1 MIRALWLRDSITR
14 RFALAIILAVGAA
27 FALNALFAAVGGN
40 FAKPGLKE
48 MGVPVQIL
56 TIMRVMDAAPPETRD
71 RLAAAAGT
79 GPLQV
84 TYWGAAVPVST
95 DGEDVRTGGHHS
107 QEFESLFGSWPGTMR
122 LFHAED
128 PDGQGAALLGQS
140 EARPDNSYLAVEL
153 QDHTWILFTATE
165 MDWGPP
171 LPVRVSLR
179 VGMLLVSILAVALV
193 VARQL
198 ARPLD
203 AFAAAA
209 RRFGSDPDAPPIPR
223 QGPAEMRAAITAF
236 NDMQSQIQ
244 RFVQGQA
251 AMFAAISHD
260 LRTPLTRMRLRGEF
274 IEDRIQQERLF
285 RDVDEMQAMVDAALA
300 FLRDSSAK
308 EATTSLDLPELLR
321 TIADDHADGGTE
333 VAFTGPDHLAFPGRP
348 AGLRRAFA
356 NLVDNAVKYG
366 VRPAISLR
374 IEPGEIVVTVSD
386 DGPGIPDHAL
396 QAVFMP
402 FQRVDPSRNR
412 HTGGMGLGLTAAR
425 AGLRAHGGDVVLS
438 NRPGGGLAATV
449 TLPATQA

>member
-1 MIRALWLRDSITR
+1 MIRAHWLRDSLTR
-14 RFALAIILAVGAA
+14 RFTLAIMLAVAAA
-27 FALNALFAAVGGN
+27 FALNAVFGVVGGN
-40 FAKPGLKE
+40 LAKSGVVE
-48 MGVPVQIL
+48 MGVPDQVASI
-56 TIMRVMDAAPPETRD
+56 IRIMDAAPPDARA
-71 RLAAAAGT
+71 RQAAAAGT
-79 GPLQV
+79 ELFKV
-84 TYWGAAVPVST
+84 AYWGAASPMPAE
-95 DGEDVRTGGHHS
+95 GADVRHS
-107 QEFESLFGSWPGTMR
+107 DQVRLFGTRLGDWPGTIR
-122 LFHAED
+122 IFRASD
-128 PDGQGAALLGQS
+128 PDGQGQALRAESAAH
-140 EARPDNSYLAVEL
+140 PNSTYLAVEL
-153 QDHTWILFTATE
+153 RDRTWLLFTAPE
-165 MDWGPP
+165 MVWGPP

-179 VGMLLVSILAVALV
+179 LGILLVSILGVTVL

-209 RRFGSDPDAPPIPR
+209 RRFGSDPDAPPIPC
-223 QGPAEMRAAITAF
+223 QGPAEMRPAITAF

-274 IEDRIQQERLF
+274 IEDRAQQERLF

-300 FLRDSSAK
+300 FLRDSAAK

-348 AGLRRAFA
+348 AGLKRAFA

-374 IEPGEIVVTVSD
+374 VEPGEVVVTVSD
-386 DGPGIPDHAL
+386 EGPGIPDHAL
-396 QAVFMP
+396 EDVFTP

-425 AGLRAHGGDVVLS
+425 TGLRAHGGDVVLS
-438 NRPGGGLAATV
+438 NQPGGGLAATV
-449 TLPATQA
+449 TLPAARW

>member
-1 MIRALWLRDSITR
+1 MIRAHWLRDSITR
-14 RFALAIILAVGAA
+14 RFALAIMLAVAAA
-27 FALNALFAAVGGN
+27 FALNALFVAVGGN
-40 FAKPGLKE
+40 FAKRGVVE
-48 MGVPVQIL
+48 MGVPDQVASI
-56 TIMRVMDAAPPETRD
+56 IRMMDAAPPDARV

-79 GPLQV
+79 EALQV
-84 TYWGAAVPVST
+84 AYWGAASPMPADVA
-95 DGEDVRTGGHHS
+95 DVRHS
-107 QEFESLFGSWPGTMR
+107 DQVRLFGTRLGDWPGTIR
-122 LFHAED
+122 IFAASD
-128 PDGQGAALLGQS
+128 PEGQGSALHAGS
-140 EARPDNSYLAVEL
+140 TAHPNTTYLAVEL
-153 QDHTWILFTATE
+153 RDRTWLLFTAPE
-165 MDWGPP
+165 MVWGPP

-179 VGMLLVSILAVALV
+179 LGILLVSILVVAVV

-274 IEDRIQQERLF
+274 IEDRAQQERLF

-300 FLRDSSAK
+300 FLRDSAAK

-333 VAFTGPDHLAFPGRP
+333 VAFAGPDHLAFPGRP
-348 AGLRRAFA
+348 AGLKRAFA

-374 IEPGEIVVTVSD
+374 VEPGEVVVTVSD
-386 DGPGIPDHAL
+386 EGPGIPDHAL
-396 QAVFMP
+396 EDVFTP

-449 TLPATQA
+449 TLPATRW